1 MANVVRIGVGL
12 PLIKKP
18 TVLIPD
24 NALLDETGNPL
35 LDETGEYL
43 LDES

>member
-1 MANVVRIGVGL
+1 MGNVIKIGVGL

-18 TVLIPD
+18 LGTIPD

-35 LDETGEYL
+35 LDEMGGYL
-43 LDES
+43 LAE

>member
-1 MANVVRIGVGL
+1 MANVVRIWVGL

-18 TVLIPD
+18 SVLIPD
-24 NALLDETGNPL
+24 NALLDETGEPE
-35 LDETGEYL
+35 LDEMGGYL